1 MMVFEICGQTNHMIP
16 ILIGVLLSYAVA
28 SSMALS
34 AFDALIDIKNLPF
47 LPSLTGYSTYHLTA
61 KDLMNEN
68 FLYLT
73 KTSKLSDL
81 AVITGNVGISSY
93 TVPVVESESKK

>member
-1 MMVFEICGQTNHMIP
+1 MIP

-68 FLYLT
+68 FFYLAQN
-73 KTSKLSDL
+73 SRLSDL
-81 AVITGNVGISSY
+81 AIIMGKVGMYPY
-93 TVPVVESESKK
+93 TIPIVESESRK